1 MRILV
6 TGGSGVV
13 GTPLVQELRK
23 RGHEVWILD
32 ISHHHDPQ
40 YIRCDISEFRQL
52 QEALTVTEFDLVYH
66 LAAEFG
72 RFNGE
77 ATMRECGSPM
87 LSVPKT
93 YEAAGKR
100 RFRLVF
106 SSSSEIYGD
115 YRGIM
120 FEDLSSKQPLKQLN
134 DYAISKWVNEQ
145 QIMNSASRFGTDP

>member
-77 ATMRECGSPM
+77 DYYERMWKSNVIGTKNLLKLQEKRGSAWFFQAAQKSTATTG
-87 LSVPKT
+87 
-93 YEAAGKR
+93 A
-100 RFRLVF
+100 
-106 SSSSEIYGD
+106 
-115 YRGIM
+115 
-120 FEDLSSKQPLKQLN
+120 
-134 DYAISKWVNEQ
+134 
-145 QIMNSASRFGTDP
+145 